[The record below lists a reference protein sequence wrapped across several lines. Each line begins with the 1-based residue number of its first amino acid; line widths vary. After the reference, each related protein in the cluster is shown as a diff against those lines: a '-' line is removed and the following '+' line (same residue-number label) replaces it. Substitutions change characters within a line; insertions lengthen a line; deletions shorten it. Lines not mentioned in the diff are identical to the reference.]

1 MIDLDDDENAVSYA
15 VLAASGAVLGN
26 LDDDEI
32 EVSYVDRYKQKIA
45 ERKQRKSAIIPDS
58 LLPNNAESAL
68 TPKIAF
74 SNTAFFAMQVSEKI
88 DAICVIDREYQEML
102 SFADAAKRRA
112 ESAKQSAQKAAE
124 QSSGFLCFTNRK
136 AIESLQA
143 SDKEQALALEA
154 NTQALT
160 KITALQEK
168 IINATKAVF
177 TLGVSNIAENRSV
190 YQQLEMKLQ
199 GASEQELSDFAQKE
213 ILAVM
218 KQLNKHLDIM
228 AKQEHLKDKLHQQQE
243 SIDDLKV
250 GYNQLK
256 EKNEQL
262 EAEVKKIYSENVAQ
276 HGDKKHSHKTEKR
289 QPPVNDYEEEQGQL
303 EADKSQHQP
312 DKTEADESE
321 KEPKK
326 KGGLLGL
333 PWNRKR

>member
-1 MIDLDDDENAVSYA
+1 MIDLDDDEN
-15 VLAASGAVLGN
+15 
-26 LDDDEI
+26 

-45 ERKQRKSAIIPDS
+45 ERKQRKSEIMPDS

-68 TPKIAF
+68 TPKTTF
-74 SNTAFFAMQVSEKI
+74 SNTILAMQVSEKI
-88 DAICVIDREYQEML
+88 DAICVIDREYQEVR
-102 SFADAAKRRA
+102 SCVDAAKRQA
-112 ESAKQSAQKAAE
+112 ESAMQSAQKAAE
-124 QSSGFLCFTNRK
+124 QSSGRRRISKRK
-136 AIESLQA
+136 VIESLLA
-143 SDKEQALALEA
+143 SDKEQALAVEA
-154 NTQALT
+154 NTQAT
-160 KITALQEK
+160 SKITALQEK

-177 TLGVSNIAENRSV
+177 TLGVSSIAANRSV

-199 GASEQELSDFAQKE
+199 GASEQELSDYAQKE

-218 KQLNKHLDIM
+218 KQLNEHLDIM

-256 EKNEQL
+256 GENEQL
-262 EAEVKKIYSENVAQ
+262 KAEVKKIYSENVAQ

-303 EADKSQHQP
+303 EADKPQHQP

-326 KGGLLGL
+326 KKRWS
-333 PWNRKR
+333 WNKKR

>member
-1 MIDLDDDENAVSYA
+1 MIDLGDDENEVSCGTIGA
-15 VLAASGAVLGN
+15 AISGGVLKA
-26 LDDDEI
+26 
-32 EVSYVDRYKQKIA
+32 SYVDRYKQKIA
-45 ERKQRKSAIIPDS
+45 ERKQRKSEIMPDS
-58 LLPNNAESAL
+58 LLPNNTESAL
-68 TPKIAF
+68 TPKIAS

-112 ESAKQSAQKAAE
+112 ESAMQSAQKAAE
-124 QSSGFLCFTNRK
+124 QPSGRLLFTNRK
-136 AIESLQA
+136 AIESLQTSA
-143 SDKEQALALEA
+143 KEQALANET

-160 KITALQEK
+160 KIAALQEK

-218 KQLNKHLDIM
+218 KQLNEHHDIM

-243 SIDDLKV
+243 TIDDLKV

-262 EAEVKKIYSENVAQ
+262 EAEVKKIYSENAAQ

-303 EADKSQHQP
+303 EADKPQHQP
-312 DKTEADESE
+312 DKTETGESE
-321 KEPKK
+321 KKPKK

-333 PWNRKR
+333 LWNKKH

>member
-1 MIDLDDDENAVSYA
+1 MIDLDDDEN
-15 VLAASGAVLGN
+15 
-26 LDDDEI
+26 

-45 ERKQRKSAIIPDS
+45 ERKQRKSAIMPDS

-68 TPKIAF
+68 TPKTTF
-74 SNTAFFAMQVSEKI
+74 SNTILAMQVSEKI

-124 QSSGFLCFTNRK
+124 QSSGFLWFSNRK
-136 AIESLQA
+136 ATESLQT
-143 SDKEQALALEA
+143 SVKEQALANEA

-160 KITALQEK
+160 KIAALQKK
-168 IINATKAVF
+168 IVNATKAVF
-177 TLGVSNIAENRSV
+177 TLGVSSIADNRSV

-199 GASEQELSDFAQKE
+199 GASEQELSDYAQKE

-218 KQLNKHLDIM
+218 KQLNEHLDIM
-228 AKQEHLKDKLHQQQE
+228 AKQEHLKSKLHQQQE

-262 EAEVKKIYSENVAQ
+262 EAKIKKIDSENVEQ

-289 QPPVNDYEEEQGQL
+289 QPPVNDYEEAQGQL
-303 EADKSQHQP
+303 GADKSQHQP
-312 DKTEADESE
+312 DKTETGESE
-321 KEPKK
+321 KKPKK

-333 PWNRKR
+333 LWNKIGLLWNKKR

>member
-1 MIDLDDDENAVSYA
+1 MIDLDDDEN
-15 VLAASGAVLGN
+15 
-26 LDDDEI
+26 

-45 ERKQRKSAIIPDS
+45 ERKQRKSEIMPDS

-68 TPKIAF
+68 TPKTTF
-74 SNTAFFAMQVSEKI
+74 SNTILAMQVSEKI
-88 DAICVIDREYQEML
+88 DAICVIDREYQEVL
-102 SFADAAKRRA
+102 SCVDVAKRRA
-112 ESAKQSAQKAAE
+112 QSAQKAAE
-124 QSSGFLCFTNRK
+124 QSSVRRRLSRRK
-136 AIESLQA
+136 VIESLQV
-143 SDKEQALALEA
+143 SVKEQSLAGEA
-154 NTQALT
+154 NAQAIT
-160 KITALQEK
+160 KIAALQKK
-168 IINATKAVF
+168 IINATEAVF
-177 TLGVSNIAENRSV
+177 TLGVSSIAANRSV

-199 GASEQELSDFAQKE
+199 GASEQELSDYAQKE

-218 KQLNKHLDIM
+218 KQLNEHLDIM

-256 EKNEQL
+256 GENEQL
-262 EAEVKKIYSENVAQ
+262 KAEVKKIYSENVAQ

-303 EADKSQHQP
+303 EADKPQHQP

-326 KGGLLGL
+326 KKRWS
-333 PWNRKR
+333 WNKKH

>member
-1 MIDLDDDENAVSYA
+1 MIDLDDDEN
-15 VLAASGAVLGN
+15 
-26 LDDDEI
+26 

-45 ERKQRKSAIIPDS
+45 ERKQRKSEIMPDS

-68 TPKIAF
+68 TPKTTF
-74 SNTAFFAMQVSEKI
+74 SNTILAMQVSEKI
-88 DAICVIDREYQEML
+88 DAICVIDREYQEVL
-102 SFADAAKRRA
+102 SCVDAATRRA
-112 ESAKQSAQKAAE
+112 ESAQKAAE
-124 QSSGFLCFTNRK
+124 QSSGRRRLSRRK
-136 AIESLQA
+136 VIESLQV
-143 SDKEQALALEA
+143 SVKEQALAVEA
-154 NTQALT
+154 NAQANK
-160 KITALQEK
+160 KITALQKK

-177 TLGVSNIAENRSV
+177 TLEVSNIAENRSV

-218 KQLNKHLDIM
+218 KQLNERHDIM

-256 EKNEQL
+256 GENEQL
-262 EAEVKKIYSENVAQ
+262 KAEVKKIYSENVAQ

-303 EADKSQHQP
+303 EADKPQHQP

-326 KGGLLGL
+326 KKRW
-333 PWNRKR
+333 PWNKKR